1 MMTVLAT
8 VMSIYP
14 AAPKGF
20 IVELSCRRK
29 AGCNACSLSGSSC
42 NLFGEQVDKTTLKW
56 EIKTDKNLQEG
67 CAVEVGFP
75 ESSLVR
81 SAAYLYFLPLF
92 MMGSGAFLGDAVSR
106 RFFSSNELVV
116 ALLAGSLA
124 WLGTILSRHFS
135 KALEKKIYGEVVL
148 VRVLSNHPH

>member
-8 VMSIYP
+8 VISIHP
-14 AAPKGF
+14 ATPKGF

-29 AGCNACSLSGSSC
+29 SGCNACSLSGSSC
-42 NLFGEQVDKTTLKW
+42 NLFGEKFDNTTLKW
-56 EIKTDKNLQEG
+56 QIRTEKNLQEG
-67 CAVEVGFP
+67 CAVEIGFP

-92 MMGSGAFLGDAVSR
+92 MMGSGAFLGDAISR

-124 WLGTILSRHFS
+124 WLGTILSRYFS
-135 KALEKKIYGEVVL
+135 KALEKKICSEVVL
-148 VRVLSNHPH
+148 VRVLSRSPH